1 MLRTLPS
8 TLHRYPPYRKI
19 EPAAPK
25 HLHRRVD
32 IVMAATV
39 DSDYSSRRSSSNEQ
53 RESIMLPGCD
63 STPLLT
69 LTSTL
74 LLLFCKIEIVVSL
87 TLVSSV
93 NLSLV
98 SVIKTLDFDPN
109 HVDAG
114 VSAIASHLTRSM
126 AVSTSFGGVF
136 KIWFCNSE
144 KSQTVKDSS
153 WMCHAVGSYK

>member
-74 LLLFCKIEIVVSL
+74 LLLFCK
-87 TLVSSV
+87 TLIQKTQNRAWRSNEELEDLV
-93 NLSLV
+93 NDSRSHSKSKRVTLKQNHKFL
-98 SVIKTLDFDPN
+98 IK
-109 HVDAG
+109 
-114 VSAIASHLTRSM
+114 
-126 AVSTSFGGVF
+126 
-136 KIWFCNSE
+136 
-144 KSQTVKDSS
+144 VKEHQEGKG
-153 WMCHAVGSYK
+153 C